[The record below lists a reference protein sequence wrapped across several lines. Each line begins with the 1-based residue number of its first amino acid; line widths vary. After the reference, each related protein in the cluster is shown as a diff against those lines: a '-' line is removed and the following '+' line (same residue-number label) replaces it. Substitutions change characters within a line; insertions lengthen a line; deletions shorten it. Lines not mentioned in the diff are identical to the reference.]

1 MADLKVNRTKPEKRE
16 FDSWS
21 DDEPESVLR
30 GWQGLSKPVLLGL
43 PCARCKAYYESE
55 LKACPI
61 CSCPERVSSMA
72 AQVTVQTR
80 SRAA

>member
-21 DDEPESVLR
+21 DEEPESVLR

-43 PCARCKAYYESE
+43 PCARCKAYYEAD

-61 CSCPERVSSMA
+61 CGCPERVSPMA
-72 AQVTVQTR
+72 VELAVQTR